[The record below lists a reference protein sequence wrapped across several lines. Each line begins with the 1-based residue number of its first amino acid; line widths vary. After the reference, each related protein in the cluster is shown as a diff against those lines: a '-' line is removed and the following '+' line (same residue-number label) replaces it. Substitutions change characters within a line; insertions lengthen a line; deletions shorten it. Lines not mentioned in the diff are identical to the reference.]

1 MAIKYI
7 QEDKLRSCTARL
19 ENILA
24 TDLSNLLPVA
34 PSRMFRRLQA
44 AIKIITEE
52 LNITL
57 KDRTI
62 GDQRQS

>member
-1 MAIKYI
+1 MAIQYI
-7 QEDKLRSCTARL
+7 QEDKLSSCTSRL

-24 TDLSNLLPVA
+24 TDLSDPLP

-62 GDQRQS
+62 GDQRQ